1 MIDVEHLCPGCMG
14 RWEDTKKPCPRCGF
28 SWETENHS
36 PRELPPFTILAGR
49 YLLGTRI
56 GAGGFGVIYLGLDLA
71 EEKPVAIKEFFPVSL
86 AERREE
92 KVIPLPG
99 EDGRYFREALRSFR
113 KEADLLSRFGG
124 VEGIVQYLDYVQEN
138 ETAYLVMEYVEGEN
152 LKQKMRR
159 MEAPFSQEEA
169 LALLYPILLAVD
181 AMHRQN
187 VLHRDISPENLIL
200 KPDGTLTLI
209 DFGAAR
215 EYSLEEDE
223 NLTVILKRGYAPD
236 EQYHSG
242 SRQGPWTD
250 LYACCAVL
258 YQMVSGLLPQDAS
271 SRRQKDRLLPLDEIE
286 GLEVTKGFARAIEK
300 GMTIYATERYSSIG
314 KLLSDLDPDGSLRA
328 KLEKEKAARTE
339 KAEKNDPGSVP
350 RESQAEKRKKSLGNK
365 DAELAAALAAVQQ
378 YRKEKLPEIDMSV
391 AEDPEPSRID
401 ISGAEKAGE
410 RKEAGKTG
418 QSAPEE
424 EEEES
429 SRTKS
434 IVMAVVLVLAIFAA
448 VFIYSVGKWSSAEV
462 PDMTG
467 MTEEE
472 AIYAVG
478 SELSPEAE
486 VTIFQEYN
494 DDTEAGLVFRQSP
507 EAGERVSKKSN
518 VEIYVSKGPSAE
530 VPDVTGFFIEDA
542 RAELE
547 PDFQVHMEFS
557 KVSADDPAGNGE
569 ILSQSLAPGE
579 ITGEGADITLTAAV
593 KEVAGQELSSAEES
607 FSELGF
613 EVSVERRY
621 SDGVEK
627 DRVIECTYDMEN
639 ARAELVVSD
648 GPEHVAV
655 PDLRGMSEEEAQ
667 QAAADAGLTAVLRN
681 DKKFYSEYSRGT
693 VAYQHLNPGT
703 EVEAGSRIYYDTSA
717 GVPSRGSVTLEAST
731 TSVTLKKGGGS
742 VAVTFY
748 TSAVGGCICH
758 TPAGINAQMGD
769 WFEGQPFKIYLSAD
783 EVSASGMTQVYIYT
797 GKMAQGTDVVVDY
810 VNIDC
815 TVID

>member
-1 MIDVEHLCPGCMG
+1 M
-14 RWEDTKKPCPRCGF
+14 
-28 SWETENHS
+28 
-36 PRELPPFTILAGR
+36 
-49 YLLGTRI
+49 
-56 GAGGFGVIYLGLDLA
+56 
-71 EEKPVAIKEFFPVSL
+71 AIKEFFPVSL

-169 LALLYPILLAVD
+169 LTLLYPILLAVD

-271 SRRQKDRLLPLDEIE
+271 SRRQKDRLLPLDGIE

-339 KAEKNDPGSVP
+339 KTEKNDPGSVP

-401 ISGAEKAGE
+401 ISGAEKTGE

-494 DDTEAGLVFRQSP
+494 DDTEAGVVFRQSP

-530 VPDVTGFFIEDA
+530 VPDVTGLFMEDA

-557 KVSADDPAGNGE
+557 KVSADDSAGNGE

-667 QAAADAGLTAVLRN
+667 QAAADAGLTAVLRS

-731 TSVTLKKGGGS
+731 TSVTLKRGGGS

-748 TSAVGGCICH
+748 TSAVGGCICY